1 MSRGK
6 NKRGAVKEIGKGG
19 VEEYFVEQVELHGG
33 ICPKLVDIGR
43 KGFPDRTPMWPE
55 YGWARIH
62 FVELKTI
69 GGCLESWQERY
80 HKDLRAVGAQVF
92 VIWTKTQVDEY
103 VERFKPI
110 TDRPQCNR

>member
-1 MSRGK
+1 VSRGK